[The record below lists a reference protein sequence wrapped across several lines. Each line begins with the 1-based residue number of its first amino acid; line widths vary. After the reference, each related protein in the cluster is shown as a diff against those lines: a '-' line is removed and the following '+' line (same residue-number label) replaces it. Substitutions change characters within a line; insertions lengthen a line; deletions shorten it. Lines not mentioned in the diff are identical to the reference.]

1 MYINPLRPRRGDK
14 SGSDR
19 DALPSQAPHAIANA
33 MLLLLVTM
41 LTAYSLGMA
50 VDDSGFLPV
59 GRPAISS
66 R

>member
-1 MYINPLRPRRGDK
+1 MYINPLRPRRDENGT
-14 SGSDR
+14 DR
-19 DALPSQAPHAIANA
+19 KTLPSQAPHAAANA

-41 LTAYSLGMA
+41 ATAYSLGLA

-59 GRPAISS
+59 GRPAIAS